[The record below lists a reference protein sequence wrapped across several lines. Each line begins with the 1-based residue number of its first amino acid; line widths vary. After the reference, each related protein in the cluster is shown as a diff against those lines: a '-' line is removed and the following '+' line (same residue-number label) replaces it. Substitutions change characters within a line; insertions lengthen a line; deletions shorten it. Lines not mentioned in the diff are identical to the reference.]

1 MNFSPKSRCHI
12 RRSVNNRASAK
23 LVTPKFPNLP
33 TLTKAAKITGGPLAR
48 AFLSQGRSS
57 ETRPLGNVV
66 AARRVGDLRTLLAI
80 QSQRPPGPLLS
91 SKSHHARTAHQEK
104 CYAWIDDKSL
114 KTKDGFSSSLC
125 NADSS
130 PPQRDRS
137 STSSGGRRPD
147 FAEQLSTSGWEL
159 ELVSGL
165 KSSQE
170 SKIFTCSGQ
179 KFFGDGGTDKS
190 GENDPSNL
198 FVEESGSHQH
208 VFSDGCF
215 SQGGK
220 SGNCECSSFSFHDG
234 RSHRHGSVELRQGGN
249 EKSFLGNL
257 ILWK

>member
-1 MNFSPKSRCHI
+1 M
-12 RRSVNNRASAK
+12 
-23 LVTPKFPNLP
+23 
-33 TLTKAAKITGGPLAR
+33 AR

-104 CYAWIDDKSL
+104 CYTWVDDKSL

-137 STSSGGRRPD
+137 STSSAGRRPD

-179 KFFGDGGTDKS
+179 KFFGDGGADKS

-198 FVEESGSHQH
+198 FVI
-208 VFSDGCF
+208 
-215 SQGGK
+215 K
-220 SGNCECSSFSFHDG
+220 
-234 RSHRHGSVELRQGGN
+234 
-249 EKSFLGNL
+249 
-257 ILWK
+257 I